1 MVPLDGSDL
10 AECVL
15 SHVEVIAKGCQIV
28 DVILVRVVEPVQMP
42 HSVPGR
48 GEFAFSEKDLKN
60 IEEHRKEAAEEYLDN
75 LANRLKFDGAKL
87 HAQVLY
93 GQAAESLAEYSETN
107 NIDLIVIATHGR
119 SGVSRWVWGSVA
131 DRILRSSCVP
141 VMMVRAPGCVPG
153 V

>member
-28 DVILVRVVEPVQMP
+28 DVIFVRVVEPVQMP

-48 GEFAFSEKDLKN
+48 GEFAFGEKDLKN
-60 IEEHRKEAAEEYLDN
+60 IEEHRKAAAEEYLDN
-75 LANRLKFDGAKL
+75 LANRLKFHGATL

-93 GQAAESLAEYSETN
+93 GQAAESLAGYSEKN